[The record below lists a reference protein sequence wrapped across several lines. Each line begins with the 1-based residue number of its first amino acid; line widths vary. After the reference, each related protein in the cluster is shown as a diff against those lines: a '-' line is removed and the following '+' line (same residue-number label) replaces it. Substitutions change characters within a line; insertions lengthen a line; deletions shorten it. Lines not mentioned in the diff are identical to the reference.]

1 MTAGWCS
8 RTLRA
13 AVFAAVCVL
22 LASLG
27 HVMMSGTA
35 VPWWAMAAGSAVAGG
50 TGWLLA
56 RRERGPVLVGS
67 CVVAAQA
74 VLHVSFSLAQAVV
87 NSRASGGTSLVE
99 QWLGYA
105 LCGSPSGL
113 HAGHGALSTSLTS
126 MVHGVGAT
134 HSMGPMDHMGVTHS
148 LDHGMGGVSSAGML
162 AVHLLAAL
170 LCGLWLA
177 LGERAAF
184 RVLRA
189 FAARLVAPLHLI
201 LRLPAPPSRPRIRAE
216 RARSDRMPRR
226 LLLTHA
232 ITTRGP
238 PMRTA
243 VA

>member
-22 LASLG
+22 LAALG
-27 HVMMSGTA
+27 HVTMSGTT
-35 VPWWAMAAGSAVAGG
+35 VPWWAMAAGSVTAGG

-74 VLHVSFSLAQAVV
+74 VLHLSFSLAQALVPL
-87 NSRASGGTSLVE
+87 RASGEATSLASMAHGTS
-99 QWLGYA
+99 
-105 LCGSPSGL
+105 
-113 HAGHGALSTSLTS
+113 
-126 MVHGVGAT
+126 AT
-134 HSMGPMDHMGVTHS
+134 HSMGSMEHAGIVHS
-148 LDHGMGGVSSAGML
+148 LHHGTGGMPWAGML
-162 AVHLLAAL
+162 VAHLLAAL

-189 FAARLVAPLHLI
+189 CAARLVAPLLLI
-201 LRLPAPPSRPRIRAE
+201 LRPPTPPCRPRVRAE

-226 LLLTHA
+226 LLLAHA
-232 ITTRGP
+232 LTSRGP
-238 PMRTA
+238 PTGTA

>member
-35 VPWWAMAAGSAVAGG
+35 VPWSAMAAGSVTAGG

-56 RRERGPVLVGS
+56 RRERGPVLVAS

-74 VLHVSFSLAQAVV
+74 VLHVSFSLAQALVA
-87 NSRASGGTSLVE
+87 SRTSGDTSLVG

-105 LCGSPSGL
+105 LHGSPSGSD
-113 HAGHGALSTSLTS
+113 AGHGAMATSLASTN
-126 MVHGVGAT
+126 HGMSAT
-134 HSMGPMDHMGVTHS
+134 HSMGPMDHTGVVHS
-148 LDHGMGGVSSAGML
+148 LHHGTDGTSGAGML

-189 FAARLVAPLHLI
+189 CAARLVAPLLLI
-201 LRLPAPPSRPRIRAE
+201 LRLPPPPCRPRVRAG

-226 LLLTHA
+226 LLLAHA
-232 ITTRGP
+232 LTSRGP
-238 PMRTA
+238 PMGTA

>member
-22 LASLG
+22 LAALG
-27 HVMMSGTA
+27 HVTMSGTT
-35 VPWWAMAAGSAVAGG
+35 VPWWAMAAGSVTAGG

-74 VLHVSFSLAQAVV
+74 VLHLSFSLAQALVPL
-87 NSRASGGTSLVE
+87 RASGEATSLASMAHGTS
-99 QWLGYA
+99 
-105 LCGSPSGL
+105 
-113 HAGHGALSTSLTS
+113 
-126 MVHGVGAT
+126 AT
-134 HSMGPMDHMGVTHS
+134 HSMGSMEHAGIVHS
-148 LDHGMGGVSSAGML
+148 LHHGTGGMPWAGML
-162 AVHLLAAL
+162 VAHLLAAL

-189 FAARLVAPLHLI
+189 CAARLVAPLLLI
-201 LRLPAPPSRPRIRAE
+201 LRPPTPPCRP
-216 RARSDRMPRR
+216 
-226 LLLTHA
+226 
-232 ITTRGP
+232 
-238 PMRTA
+238 
-243 VA
+243 

>member
-8 RTLRA
+8 RMLRA

-27 HVMMSGTA
+27 HVTMSGTA
-35 VPWWAMAAGSAVAGG
+35 VPWWAIAAGSSAVGG

-74 VLHVSFSLAQAVV
+74 VLHVSFSLAQALAAP
-87 NSRASGGTSLVE
+87 RTSGEATSLAS
-99 QWLGYA
+99 LN
-105 LCGSPSGL
+105 
-113 HAGHGALSTSLTS
+113 HG
-126 MVHGVGAT
+126 MGAA
-134 HSMGPMDHMGVTHS
+134 HSMGPTDHSGIVHS
-148 LDHGMGGVSSAGML
+148 LHHGTGGMSWAGML
-162 AVHLLAAL
+162 AAHLLAAS

-189 FAARLVAPLHLI
+189 CAARLVAPLLLM
-201 LRLPAPPSRPRIRAE
+201 LRLPAPPCRPRVRAG

-226 LLLTHA
+226 LLLAHA
-232 ITTRGP
+232 LTSRGP
-238 PMRTA
+238 PTGTA
-243 VA
+243 AA